1 MKGEIILLNTM
12 FHTRINKYI
21 IKVYVNI
28 TINIVFFLVMYNI
41 NLHIESLPWERN
53 TFYWLIHDN
62 RGYNRIVLYEII
74 SILALLAGYFYLS
87 NLLAGASWSL
97 IILADK
103 FGYIRG
109 NYEVINYSPDV
120 DYGWA
125 IYTIGMMIVLTLGC
139 IIEVLLYKQKRKYV
153 KSFDT

>member
-1 MKGEIILLNTM
+1 MKGGIILLNTM
-12 FHTRINKYI
+12 FHTK
-21 IKVYVNI
+21 IKKSKTIVCVNI

-87 NLLAGASWSL
+87 NMIAGASWSL

-103 FGYIRG
+103 FGYIQG
-109 NYEVINYSPDV
+109 NYEVINYTPDV

-125 IYTIGMMIVLTLGC
+125 IYTIGMMIVLSIGC
-139 IIEVLLYKQKRKYV
+139 IIEGLLYKQKKKIREK
-153 KSFDT
+153 F

>member
-1 MKGEIILLNTM
+1 
-12 FHTRINKYI
+12 
-21 IKVYVNI
+21 
-28 TINIVFFLVMYNI
+28 MYNI

-109 NYEVINYSPDV
+109 NYEVIYYSPDV